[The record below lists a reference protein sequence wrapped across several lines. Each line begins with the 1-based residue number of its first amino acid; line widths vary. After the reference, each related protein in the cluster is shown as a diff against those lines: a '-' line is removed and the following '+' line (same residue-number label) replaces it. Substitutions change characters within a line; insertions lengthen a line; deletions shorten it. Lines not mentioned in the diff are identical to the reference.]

1 MFDGVQEAFIVEM
14 RKLKNELVKEF
25 DASEKLEEINQK
37 NELKRRQLE
46 EENYNYEV
54 KEKQLK
60 NDLAIAQSLVEE
72 KEKLIKALD
81 PAGVGQRIIRSLNAE
96 EIENLKKRIDELESK
111 EKGLLEANTKL
122 ESEKAEHVKAIEEL
136 RKEVLAQKD
145 RQETGMDRINE
156 LKEKIDYLES
166 EEITQLETI
175 YELETENTYLKDR
188 QETGMD
194 RINKMDR
201 IKKLK
206 RTIDCLQLRDKT
218 QLETIDELESENADL
233 QNAQERVTSLEVEM
247 SLLKEENKK
256 LKAAQSAKNNKS
268 NDNSGHVSKRKA
280 ASAKPSQ
287 KRIKTRER

>member
-1 MFDGVQEAFIVEM
+1 MQRNFIKMNVERVENMFDGVQEAFIVEM

-96 EIENLKKRIDELESK
+96 EIENLKKRIADLESK
-111 EKGLLEANTKL
+111 EKGLLETNTKL
-122 ESEKAEHVKAIEEL
+122 EAEKAGHVKTIDNL
-136 RKEVLAQKD
+136 RKEVSAQKD
-145 RQETGMDRINE
+145 RQATGVDCINE
-156 LKEKIDYLES
+156 LKEKIGYLES
-166 EEITQLETI
+166 KDITQLETI
-175 YELETENTYLKDR
+175 D
-188 QETGMD
+188 
-194 RINKMDR
+194 
-201 IKKLK
+201 KLK
-206 RTIDCLQLRDKT
+206 
-218 QLETIDELESENADL
+218 SENADL
-233 QNAQERVTSLEVEM
+233 QNQREEYAKERVTNLEAEM
-247 SLLKEENKK
+247 SLLKKENKK

-268 NDNSGHVSKRKA
+268 NDNSGRVSKRKA
-280 ASAKPSQ
+280 ASAKTSQ